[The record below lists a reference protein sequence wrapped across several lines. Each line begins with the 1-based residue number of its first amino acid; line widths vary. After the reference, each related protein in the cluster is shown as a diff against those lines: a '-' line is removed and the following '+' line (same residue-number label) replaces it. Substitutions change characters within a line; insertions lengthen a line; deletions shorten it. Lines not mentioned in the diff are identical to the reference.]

1 MIFQYFS
8 DDLEHLIFAINQD
21 KRQIANIEAFV
32 PNLISWIIH
41 NMKTKKLTLKENLS
55 ETKVVS
61 FSTIFS
67 NYNILVD

>member
-61 FSTIFS
+61 FFTIIL